1 MFNNIMHDRNDAPEH
16 QLEGVAD
23 TTPYKENQTA
33 REATAIADK
42 VWQSISP
49 QVWQVALSHVEL

>member
-49 QVWQVALSHVEL
+49 QV